1 MLSDLN
7 INFQILLDAIGLIQG
22 VTIGILL
29 MVMGLRKYRRTF
41 YLGLFLFCY
50 SLELGYWIAINTKIS
65 SLHPESYLLPL
76 NFTWIL
82 FPLFYIYTQQVSV
95 FSEAKIKYWLLA
107 PGVLSILV
115 QIGIYTMPYA
125 TRVLIKESFWHEL
138 IFWMLGTYFSWIVAL
153 WNLRLLYKHR
163 VEVLNTYSFIEHREL
178 QWARYLLI
186 YLLFVSVFSHMVA
199 YVFPSAFTDNTVFSV
214 LDLIAIYW
222 VSYYGITQRNV
233 RSLFSNTWKPK
244 ASKGSLTQSNQNPDI
259 NTERLGEIMD
269 LINRHIRESNCFND
283 PDLTIMDLADVIDEH
298 PKLVS
303 EAINTVEKQNFNSYI
318 NQYRIKKAEELLKSD
333 KSSHWSIE
341 GIGSEVG
348 FKSKS
353 AFYSAFR
360 KFTGTTPTQYRENRA
375 A

>member
-41 YLGLFLFCY
+41 FLGLFLLFY

-65 SLHPESYLLPL
+65 SVHPEYYLLPL

-95 FSEAKIKYWLLA
+95 FSNSKIKYWLLA
-107 PGVLSILV
+107 PGILSMLV
-115 QIGIYTMPYA
+115 QVGIYTMPYE
-125 TRVLIKESFWHEL
+125 TRIVIKESFWHEL
-138 IFWMLGTYFSWIVAL
+138 IFWILGTYFSWIVAI

-178 QWARYLLI
+178 QWARFFLI
-186 YLLFVSVFSHMVA
+186 YLLFTSVFSHMIA
-199 YVFPSAFTDNTVFSV
+199 YIFPTAFADNTVFSL

-233 RSLFSNTWKPK
+233 RSLFSNTWNPK
-244 ASKGSLTQSNQNPDI
+244 AIRSSSSPSNQNPDI

-269 LINRHIRESNCFND
+269 HIDRHIKESNCFINS
-283 PDLTIMDLADVIDEH
+283 DLTIMDLADGVDEH

-303 EAINTVEKQNFNSYI
+303 EAINTVTGQNFNSYI
-318 NQYRIKKAEELLKSD
+318 NQFRITRAEELLRTD
-333 KSSHWSIE
+333 KGSHWSIE
-341 GIGSEVG
+341 GIGTEVG

-353 AFYSAFR
+353 AFYSAFK
-360 KFTGTTPTQYRENRA
+360 KFTGTTPTQYRESRA

>member
-1 MLSDLN
+1 MFTDLD

-41 YLGLFLFCY
+41 YLGLFLLFY
-50 SLELGYWIAINTKIS
+50 SLELGYWIAINTRIS
-65 SLHPESYLLPL
+65 SIHPECYLLPL

-95 FSEAKIKYWLLA
+95 FSDTKIKYWLLA

-115 QIGIYTMPYA
+115 QVGIYTMPYE
-125 TRVLIKESFWHEL
+125 TRVIIKESFWHEL
-138 IFWMLGTYFSWIVAL
+138 IFWILGTYFSWGVGI

-178 QWARYLLI
+178 QWARFLLI
-186 YLLFVSVFSHMVA
+186 YLLFTSVFSHIIA
-199 YVFPSAFTDNTVFSV
+199 YVFPNAFTDNSIFSV

-233 RSLFSNTWKPK
+233 RSLFSNTWNPK
-244 ASKGSLTQSNQNPDI
+244 VTRSLSPPSNRNSDI
-259 NTERLGEIMD
+259 NIERLGEIMD
-269 LINRHIRESNCFND
+269 LINRHIRESNCFIN
-283 PDLTIMDLADVIDEH
+283 PDLTIMDLADGIDEH

-303 EAINTVEKQNFNSYI
+303 EAINSVEKQNFNSYI
-318 NQYRIKKAEELLKSD
+318 NQYRIRKAEDLLKTD
-333 KSSHWSIE
+333 KGSQLSVE
-341 GIGSEVG
+341 GIGTEVG

-353 AFYSAFR
+353 AFYSAFK
-360 KFTGTTPTQYRENRA
+360 KFTGTTPTQYRESRA